1 VGIGVQDHA
10 MLVVPLPTL
19 ERTHQSLDGR
29 VTNCVLRYSSGLGA
43 AGEND
48 MMMLPNKFIPLHG
61 GGCLIVQQEQV
72 FSRGR
77 LAIVSRD
84 PAVDPEVD
92 LHLLEDES
100 DRLRMEDAIG
110 RMGEVASHPAFA
122 ALLGGRPTFPDPQEL
137 RGIVH
142 DVLHV
147 CSSCRMGSPAAV
159 TTVVDPECRVLGT
172 EGLRVIDASIM
183 PEAPRANLHLTVVM
197 IAERMAER
205 LREARQ

>member
-1 VGIGVQDHA
+1 
-10 MLVVPLPTL
+10 
-19 ERTHQSLDGR
+19 
-29 VTNCVLRYSSGLGA
+29 
-43 AGEND
+43 
-48 MMMLPNKFIPLHG
+48 
-61 GGCLIVQQEQV
+61 
-72 FSRGR
+72 
-77 LAIVSRD
+77 
-84 PAVDPEVD
+84 
-92 LHLLEDES
+92 
-100 DRLRMEDAIG
+100 MEDAVE
-110 RMGEVASHPAFA
+110 RMREVAAHPAFA
-122 ALLGGRPTFPDPQEL
+122 ALLGGRPTFPDPREL
-137 RGIVH
+137 RGIVD

>member
-1 VGIGVQDHA
+1 
-10 MLVVPLPTL
+10 
-19 ERTHQSLDGR
+19 
-29 VTNCVLRYSSGLGA
+29 
-43 AGEND
+43 

-84 PAVDPEVD
+84 PMVDPEVD
-92 LHLLEDES
+92 FHLLEEER
-100 DRLRMEDAIG
+100 DRLRMEDAVE
-110 RMGEVASHPAFA
+110 RMREVAAHPAFA
-122 ALLGGRPTFPDPQEL
+122 ALLGGRPTFPDPREL
-137 RGIVH
+137 RGIVD